1 MIFNYLANAGQN
13 RQIARRTETENGCS
27 NNFVRN
33 TFLAISPSL
42 PSSQSQKEDSVAIF
56 LFLEENYLGTFTF
69 NLLYF
74 SYLVKNQE
82 NIILIQ
88 QDS

>member
-1 MIFNYLANAGQN
+1 MFLQIHVHALIFNYLANARQN

-56 LFLEENYLGTFTF
+56 FISGGKLFRHLYL
-69 NLLYF
+69 
-74 SYLVKNQE
+74 
-82 NIILIQ
+82 
-88 QDS
+88 